1 MAFTYEKIAEWMY
14 EYWNAYNE
22 YAQNPETVSRMCD
35 YFTPDL
41 EFLPYTAQISHMH
54 TTKREDFFNILT
66 GHPRGYERFTPEDMV
81 IDERRN
87 IVVALLKAEFHD
99 SKTATLLLTKRY
111 LVHYTLVPDEDGNP
125 KIKKILFFWEELMPG
140 SLDVTE
146 AFKGLPD

>member
-41 EFLPYTAQISHMH
+41 EFLPYIAQISHMH
-54 TTKREDFFNILT
+54 ITKREDFFNILT

-146 AFKGLPD
+146 AFEGLPD